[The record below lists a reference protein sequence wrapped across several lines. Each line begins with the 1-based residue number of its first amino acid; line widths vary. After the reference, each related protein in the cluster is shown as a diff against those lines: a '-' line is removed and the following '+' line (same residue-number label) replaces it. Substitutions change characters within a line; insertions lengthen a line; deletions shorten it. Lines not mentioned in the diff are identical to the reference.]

1 MRPGI
6 QAAGYTAGDG
16 MIEYLCPGCGAMP
29 CAGTVSCQLCGKLTN
44 CRPWALRQQCITC
57 GMLRQAEEHRQM
69 RERSGPL
76 YELAVKRGRIASAA
90 WQKAGRPRKV
100 TRVWKP
106 VRSADGSMVRDSGGS
121 PVYEVGWYLAST
133 MRSATPVE
141 ATSEQVAA
149 WQAYQESRP
158 SFEPRHDLADQRPD
172 A

>member
-1 MRPGI
+1 
-6 QAAGYTAGDG
+6 
-16 MIEYLCPGCGAMP
+16 
-29 CAGTVSCQLCGKLTN
+29 V
-44 CRPWALRQQCITC
+44 
-57 GMLRQAEEHRQM
+57 

-76 YELAVKRGRIASAA
+76 YELAVERGRIASAA

-106 VRSADGSMVRDSGGS
+106 VRNADGTIVRDSGGA
-121 PVYEVGWYLAST
+121 PAYEFRWYLTST
-133 MRSATPVE
+133 IRSGIPVE
-141 ATSEQVAA
+141 ATPEQVAA